1 MARIASLAV
10 TALLALFVLVTPTSA
25 DEAPWLIVLGV
36 AQDAGYP
43 HIGCRKECC
52 RPAWADP
59 KLRRGA
65 TCLALVDPV
74 SKQRWMFE
82 CSPNFPAQLERLD
95 EQYPVKARAPGLDGI
110 FLTHAH
116 IGHYTG
122 LMHLGREAL
131 GGKNVPVF
139 AMPRMRKFL
148 KSNGPWSQ
156 LVGLENIQLKP
167 LTANTT
173 VKLNDRVSVTPWIV
187 PHRDEFSETVGYV
200 IEGPSK
206 RVLFIPDIDKW
217 EKWERKIE
225 QVVEETDVSLL
236 DGTFFS
242 NGELPG
248 RDMAEIP
255 HPFISESLNRLGKLP
270 PDQRAKVHFIHLNH
284 SNPALQ
290 EGSDAQE
297 EIRSRGFHMARELQ
311 RFSI

>member
-1 MARIASLAV
+1 M
-10 TALLALFVLVTPTSA
+10 
-25 DEAPWLIVLGV
+25 
-36 AQDAGYP
+36 
-43 HIGCRKECC
+43 
-52 RPAWADP
+52 
-59 KLRRGA
+59 
-65 TCLALVDPV
+65 
-74 SKQRWMFE
+74 
-82 CSPNFPAQLERLD
+82 
-95 EQYPVKARAPGLDGI
+95 
-110 FLTHAH
+110 
-116 IGHYTG
+116 
-122 LMHLGREAL
+122 
-131 GGKNVPVF
+131 
-139 AMPRMRKFL
+139 
-148 KSNGPWSQ
+148 
-156 LVGLENIQLKP
+156 
-167 LTANTT
+167 
-173 VKLNDRVSVTPWIV
+173 V